1 MSGLGL
7 AARRGFAVLWA
18 RRWTFLVPVATLLA
32 LVSLWV
38 VHLRDVYRATA
49 AVSVHPVSSERVGPA
64 LPQGGE
70 GRYEQAMASARERL
84 LSQANLEAMVPVLM
98 PGAVAKD
105 PLVQTRARERVAF
118 DQVGDSS
125 FTVSIVDA
133 DPYRAARAVNALV
146 DAFLEA
152 ERDLRVRDARRR
164 LEIRAGELEKA
175 TKAKDA
181 AQDAL
186 EAFRKA
192 HEGSLPEQEPTL
204 VAEAGRAEA
213 EIRDREAQA
222 TGARRLLQEYEKSIG
237 QAPTAT
243 SVPTAPQTAEETQL
257 TLALAGKQSALDAA
271 TKTLAELRSRY
282 TDKYAAVVSAKAEV
296 DVLEKGVASTRADLD
311 AAHRRA
317 ERSAVDRRATAA
329 RGLGA
334 GYRTLRESGAQ
345 AARRAEEAAV
355 AARQRL
361 DELRRRIDAVPATR
375 DALRGA
381 VAAYDEAQR
390 VANAERDAHR
400 LAEGAVVYYERGETQ
415 NTTGFQV
422 ESRAVAP
429 AVPTGPARTR
439 WLVGALVAGVA
450 IGYGLLAL
458 RRRFDDA
465 PVLVEDDL
473 AGLVP
478 ASALVVTV
486 PMLTAVVPAAKA
498 AAREAATAAWV
509 VACFLVS
516 AFSIA
521 AYKGWIDVPG
531 WFRPWLGGGA

>member
-7 AARRGFAVLWA
+7 AARRGFAVLWG

-32 LVSLWV
+32 AASLWV
-38 VHLRDVYRATA
+38 VHLKDVYRATA
-49 AVSVHPVSSERVGPA
+49 AVSVHPVSSERVGTA

-84 LSQANLEAMVPVLM
+84 LSQANLKAMVPVLM
-98 PGAVAKD
+98 PGANAAD
-105 PLVQTRARERVAF
+105 PLVEARARERVAF

-125 FTVSIVDA
+125 FTVSIS
-133 DPYRAARAVNALV
+133 DPDPWRAAKAVNALV
-146 DAFLEA
+146 DGFLEG
-152 ERDLRVRDARRR
+152 ERDLRVRDAGRR
-164 LEIRAGELEKA
+164 LEIRTGELEKA
-175 TKAKDA
+175 LRTKAA
-181 AQDAL
+181 AQESL

-192 HEGSLPEQEPTL
+192 HEGSLPEQEATL
-204 VAEAGRAEA
+204 VSEAARAEG

-237 QAPTAT
+237 QAPLLTA
-243 SVPTAPQTAEETQL
+243 VPTAPQTAEETQL
-257 TLALAGKQSALDAA
+257 TLALSGRQAALDAA

-296 DVLEKGVASTRADLD
+296 EVLEKGVATTRAELD

-317 ERSAVDRRATAA
+317 DKSAVDRRATDA
-329 RGLGA
+329 RGIVEV
-334 GYRTLRESGAQ
+334 YRALRESVAQ
-345 AARRAEEAAV
+345 DETRAEEGAA

-361 DELRRRIDAVPATR
+361 ADLRRRIDAVPATR

-381 VAAYDEAQR
+381 QGAYDEAVR
-390 VANAERDAHR
+390 VANVESDAHR

-422 ESRAVAP
+422 ESRAIAP
-429 AVPTGPARTR
+429 AVPTGPPRAR
-439 WLVGALVAGVA
+439 WLAGAVVAGLLV
-450 IGYGLLAL
+450 GYGLLAL
-458 RRRFDDA
+458 RRRFDDH
-465 PVLVEDDL
+465 PVLVEDDF

-486 PMLTAVVPAAKA
+486 PMLTAAVPAAKA
-498 AAREAATAAWV
+498 AAREALTALWV
-509 VACFLVS
+509 VACFLV
-516 AFSIA
+516 AVFAIA
-521 AYKGWIDVPG
+521 AYRGWIEVPS
-531 WFRPWLGGGA
+531 WFRPWLGSAS